1 MQNSLST
8 LQNTWPGKQSRGFKC
23 IDCPALVQ
31 YMNTQK
37 CMSVLSKLSLL
48 ILIWLSFTA
57 ASAREANQTLRTTT
71 PLQDSGKVVARNGDV
86 IQGLRISNPS
96 GPCVVAQNVT
106 NVTIVNNEIGP
117 CGSDPHYQI
126 GVYINGSSDLQILN
140 NRFQDVSSALYAVN
154 DTRGKLLFEGNYA
167 TRIRGPMPRGQLIQ
181 LNQYSGPDI
190 TIRCNV
196 SDQKIGGY
204 TNSDGK
210 GGPEDHINIYKSS
223 GTENSSI
230 YIVNN
235 KIRGGGSKSGGG
247 ILAVDAGEGSNV
259 RIDSNILVDPGQ
271 YGIGIPSGSNI
282 QVTNNQIFASTN
294 EWTNV
299 GIYVWNQY
307 QNTACSNNEVSGNS
321 VNYTNKKGASNSYWD
336 SGNCGK
342 VSSPKKND
350 FSAKHLLASL
360 WDSSFPSCTISLRKR

>member
-1 MQNSLST
+1 M
-8 LQNTWPGKQSRGFKC
+8 K
-23 IDCPALVQ
+23 
-31 YMNTQK
+31 TQR
-37 CMSVLSKLSLL
+37 CFRPLLTLSLL
-48 ILIWLSFTA
+48 ALAWLSLTPA
-57 ASAREANQTLRTTT
+57 TAREFNSSIKTST
-71 PLQDSGKVVARNGDV
+71 PLQDSGKVVARSGDV

-96 GPCVVAQNVT
+96 GPCVVVQNVT

-126 GVYINGSSDLQILN
+126 GVYVNEASDLQILN
-140 NRFQDVSSALYAVN
+140 NRFKAVSSALYAVQE
-154 DTRGKLLFEGNYA
+154 TRGKLLFEGNYA
-167 TRIRGPMPRGQLIQ
+167 SEIRGPYPRGQLVQ
-181 LNQYSGPDI
+181 LNQYSGPNI

-210 GGPEDHINIYKSS
+210 VGPEDHINIYKSS
-223 GTENSSI
+223 GTQESSI

-259 RIDSNILVDPGQ
+259 RIDSNVLVEPGQ
-271 YGIGIPSGSNI
+271 YGIGIASGSNI
-282 QVTNNQIFASTN
+282 QITNNQIYASAN
-294 EWTNV
+294 DWTNV

-307 QNTACSNNEVSGNS
+307 KNTGCSNNEVSGNT
-321 VNYTNKKGASNSYWD
+321 VNYTNKKGVPNPYWD
-336 SGNCGK
+336 SGNCGA

-350 FSAKHLLASL
+350 FSAKKLSAAI
-360 WDSSFPSCTISLRKR
+360 WDSPFPSCAISLRKR

>member
-1 MQNSLST
+1 MKTQQRFRLLSV
-8 LQNTWPGKQSRGFKC
+8 
-23 IDCPALVQ
+23 A
-31 YMNTQK
+31 
-37 CMSVLSKLSLL
+37 SLL
-48 ILIWLSFTA
+48 IVTWFSVTPATGREFNPPLKI
-57 ASAREANQTLRTTT
+57 SA
-71 PLQDSGKVVARNGDV
+71 PLQDSGKVVARSGDV

-106 NVTIVNNEIGP
+106 NVTIINNEIGP
-117 CGSDPHYQI
+117 CGSDPNYQI
-126 GVYINGSSDLQILN
+126 GIYINGSSDLQILN
-140 NRFQDVSSALYAVN
+140 NRFQDISSALYAVN

-167 TRIRGPMPRGQLIQ
+167 TRIRGPMPRGQLVQ

-196 SDQKIGGY
+196 SDQKMGGY
-204 TNSDGK
+204 ANSDGK

-223 GTENSSI
+223 GTKESSI

-247 ILAVDAGEGSNV
+247 ILAVDAGNGSHV

-271 YGIGIPSGSNI
+271 YGIAIASGSDI
-282 QVTNNQIFASTN
+282 QITNNQVYASAN
-294 EWTNV
+294 DWTNV

-307 QNTACSNNEVSGNS
+307 QNTTCSNNEVSGNA
-321 VNYTNKKGASNSYWD
+321 VNYTNKKGAPNPYWD
-336 SGNCGK
+336 SGNCGT

-350 FSAKHLLASL
+350 FSAKNVSAAI
-360 WDSSFPSCTISLRKR
+360 WDNPFPSCATSLRKR